1 MQNFKVSEK
10 QPGEENR
17 KRRRIHGNLHADI
30 CRGNGMNMSGK
41 SKTSDSEILLRTLAG
56 FRFELRQFL
65 HFSELAAIEAG
76 LQPQQHQLLLQ
87 VAGAPEGVAVT
98 IAFAAERLSLRHHSV
113 VELVNRSEREGLLVR
128 SVDAGDRRRAILRV
142 TPKGERILDQ
152 LVDDHARE
160 LKEHAPRLAK
170 ALKRIE
176 KYERDSADANAHGSN
191 VASNS

>member
-1 MQNFKVSEK
+1 
-10 QPGEENR
+10 
-17 KRRRIHGNLHADI
+17 
-30 CRGNGMNMSGK
+30 MNMSSK
-41 SKTSDSEILLRTLAG
+41 SKTSGSEILLRTLAE
-56 FRFELRQFL
+56 FRFELRRFL
-65 HFSELAAIEAG
+65 HFSELAAVEAG

-128 SVDAGDRRRAILRV
+128 TVDAVDRRRAILRV

-152 LVDDHARE
+152 LADDHARE

-170 ALKRIE
+170 VLKRIE
-176 KYERDSADANAHGSN
+176 KYARNGANAN
-191 VASNS
+191 AR